1 MQNRGTCC
9 LKKGF
14 LYGKTKGNFCARKSK
29 ENASLMK
36 MRSTLN
42 IVFALSLVSPIFW
55 RSVILLTRV
64 WAGPVRV
71 GLDTIHAAP
80 VWGLS
85 FACSISVRYSD
96 WHGACERLPLVRA
109 GMARVVPLATVGWVG
124 WEVYILVFCFLLDSA
139 CPFIS
144 FR

>member
-1 MQNRGTCC
+1 MYVLLRVG
-9 LKKGF
+9 G
-14 LYGKTKGNFCARKSK
+14 
-29 ENASLMK
+29 
-36 MRSTLN
+36 

-55 RSVILLTRV
+55 SSVILLTRV

-85 FACSISVRYSD
+85 FACSMSVRYSD

-109 GMARVVPLATVGWVG
+109 GMARVVPLATVG
-124 WEVYILVFCFLLDSA
+124 
-139 CPFIS
+139 
-144 FR
+144 